1 MRAAAQ
7 RELER
12 RRRASTSALYAAAV
26 EKKARETAEA
36 IENAALCRSILS
48 ESRNAVGTSPMRKR
62 DRAASLLNRART
74 LGRRRP
80 GDDGGAGVNA
90 GPSGPGSTVYV
101 ALSDGRLVRLSCDL
115 GAMASARDGIS
126 LHDLFGELRR
136 TIGSSLHRHRYH
148 ALAKQLPMLRLQ
160 AEAVV
165 SPDHAP
171 LLLLEPQ
178 GGAPSRC
185 PPGTVDALCAAE
197 AVRVTLV
204 DMHAPEM

>member
-1 MRAAAQ
+1 MDSTLKAQ
-7 RELER
+7 KRLD
-12 RRRASTSALYAAAV
+12 SLLGQLKAV
-26 EKKARETAEA
+26 ETGNPLSRSAAGTSSGSASSYASVPEPAREE
-36 IENAALCRSILS
+36 ERP
-48 ESRNAVGTSPMRKR
+48 EER
-62 DRAASLLNRART
+62 RAASLLNRART

-80 GDDGGAGVNA
+80 GDDGGAGADA
-90 GPSGPGSTVYV
+90 GPSAPGSTVYV